1 MVERFKGKIVIVTG
15 SASGI
20 GEAAARRFVAEGAK
34 VALVDCNKDALEK
47 VARSLPADQILVQ
60 AVDVSDSSAVDGLVA
75 AVVDR
80 FGRQADARRQTTKA
94 ESGATA
100 EGQQV
105 AEMISDASKEKR
117 PRFEFS
123 WAA

>member
-1 MVERFKGKIVIVTG
+1 MVKRFKGKIVIVTG

-34 VALVDCNKDALEK
+34 VALVDRNKDALEK

-60 AVDVSDSSAVDGLVA
+60 AADVSNLSAVDGMVA

-80 FGRQADARRQTTKA
+80 FGRLDVIVNRTRASTKA
-94 ESGATA
+94 ATR
-100 EGQQV
+100 
-105 AEMISDASKEKR
+105 R
-117 PRFEFS
+117 PS
-123 WAA
+123 PTKNGGK